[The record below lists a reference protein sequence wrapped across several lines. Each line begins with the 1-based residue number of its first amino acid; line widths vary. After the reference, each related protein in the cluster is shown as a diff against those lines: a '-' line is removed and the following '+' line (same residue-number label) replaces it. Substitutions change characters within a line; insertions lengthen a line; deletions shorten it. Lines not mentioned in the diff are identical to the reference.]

1 MLMYLPTSF
10 AEERPEV
17 LADLI
22 ARHPLGLLLTTE
34 DGGGIQASHLPL
46 LFQPATAGTPALLRG
61 HLALANPHGR
71 SLDGATALVV
81 FQGPNA
87 YISPSNYPSKQRDPR
102 HVPTWN
108 YAVVHVRGR
117 VRVVTEAP
125 ALLAIVDQLSNQFE
139 RERAEPW
146 SLAQAPR
153 AYVDNLLRGII
164 GIELT
169 VTSLQG
175 KWKMSQNRLAEDAAG
190 VAEALRTAPSERARE
205 VGQLV
210 AEALSRRPQTK

>member
-1 MLMYLPTSF
+1 MYLPTSF
-10 AEERPEV
+10 AEDRPEA

-34 DGGGIQASHLPL
+34 DGDIQASNLPL
-46 LFQPATAGTPALLRG
+46 LFQPATASAPALLRG

-71 SLDGATALVV
+71 TLDGATALVI
-81 FQGPNA
+81 FQGPDA
-87 YISPSNYPSKQRDPR
+87 YISPSSYPSKQRDPR

-108 YAVVHVRGR
+108 YAVVHARGR
-117 VRVVTEAP
+117 VRVLTEAP
-125 ALLAIVDQLSNQFE
+125 ALLDIVEQLATCFE
-139 RERAEPW
+139 RDRAEPW
-146 SLAQAPR
+146 SVAQAPR
-153 AYVDNLLRGII
+153 DYVDNLLRGII
-164 GIELT
+164 GIEIT

-190 VAEALRTAPSERARE
+190 VADALRSAPSERARE

-210 AEALSRRPQTK
+210 EEALARRTQTR

>member
-1 MLMYLPTSF
+1 MFMYLPTSF
-10 AEERPEV
+10 AEDRPEA

-34 DGGGIQASHLPL
+34 GDEIQASHLPL
-46 LFQPATAGTPALLRG
+46 LLQPATTSAPALLRG

-71 SLDGATALVV
+71 KLDGATALVV
-81 FQGPNA
+81 FQGPEA

-108 YAVVHVRGR
+108 YAVVHARGR
-117 VRVVTEAP
+117 VRVLTEAP
-125 ALLAIVDQLSNQFE
+125 ALLDIVDQLATQFE
-139 RERAEPW
+139 RQRAEPW

-153 AYVDNLLRGII
+153 PYIDNLLRGII
-164 GIELT
+164 GIEIT

-190 VAEALRTAPSERARE
+190 VAVALRSAPSERARE
-205 VGQLV
+205 VSQLV
-210 AEALSRRPQTK
+210 EDALARRPETK

>member
-1 MLMYLPTSF
+1 MYLPTSF
-10 AEERPEV
+10 AEERPEA

-22 ARHPLGLLLTTE
+22 TRHPLGLLLTTE
-34 DGGGIQASHLPL
+34 DGDIQASHLPL
-46 LFQPATAGTPALLRG
+46 LLQPAAASAPALLRG

-71 SLDGATALVV
+71 TLDGAAALVV
-81 FQGPNA
+81 FQGPEA

-108 YAVVHVRGR
+108 YAVVHARGR
-117 VRVVTEAP
+117 VRVLTEAS
-125 ALLAIVDQLSNQFE
+125 ALLSIVDQLSVQFE
-139 RERAEPW
+139 RQRAEPW

-153 AYVDNLLRGII
+153 AYVENLLRGII
-164 GIELT
+164 GIEIT

-190 VAEALRTAPSERARE
+190 VAAALGVSASERARE
-205 VGQLV
+205 VGRLV
-210 AEALSRRPQTK
+210 EDALSRRPGPK